1 MQLEKVERID
11 HLGIVSGIMKDLGI
25 VEMIDSRIGTDSQEE
40 ITTGEA
46 IAGMLL
52 NGLGFTSRP
61 MYLSPQ
67 FFENKPLS
75 ILFREGVKAAHLN
88 RFKLSRSLDKIYQYG
103 SDMLFGEIALNS
115 CEKEGIDLKYNSLDT
130 STYSLIGEYVPEDEQ
145 AMRITYGYSKDHRP
159 DLKQAVIELVV
170 SHDGGVPFI
179 SKIWDGN
186 ESDTEIFKE
195 RSKSIIESFKNS
207 ETPRYLTA
215 DCKLYTKENAVNLAR
230 LIYVTRIPGI
240 LKQEQEI
247 IEKALEASNWQ
258 VKDEK
263 LSYQSFSLSHYG
275 IDQRWIVC
283 YSKPARDRAEKSVQK
298 ACNKEKKKVEK
309 QLFHLQA
316 QRFESKETAEK
327 ELSKIK
333 KKLKYHKISG
343 SKLTVHKKYEGKG
356 RPASDAPV
364 KSIKYQIEAKVEVQ
378 LENIRIEKEKR
389 ACFVIGTNAKK
400 ENLSDDE
407 AIDAYKGQSNVE
419 KGFRFLKDP
428 LFFVSS
434 LFVKKPSRIQALLMV
449 MTLALLVYSIAERRL
464 RKALADQKETIPN
477 QIKQP
482 TDTPTLRWVFQL
494 LEGINLIFITIENQT
509 KIFIEGLN
517 DLREKIITYFGQ
529 NVRDIY
535 QIVET

>member
-1 MQLEKVERID
+1 MKIEKVERLE
-11 HLGIVSGIMKDLGI
+11 HLGIVAGVIKDLGI
-25 VEMIDSRIGTDSQEE
+25 IELIDSRIGTDFQEE

-46 IAGMLL
+46 IAGMIL
-52 NGLGFTSRP
+52 NGLGFTNRP
-61 MYLSPQ
+61 MYLTPQ
-67 FFENKPLS
+67 FFENKPVS
-75 ILFREGVKAAHLN
+75 ILFREGVKAEHFN
-88 RFKLSRSLDKIYQYG
+88 RFKLGRSLDKIYNYG
-103 SDMLFGEIALNS
+103 SDTLFTEVAINS

-130 STYSLIGEYVPEDEQ
+130 STFSLTGEYVPEEDKAIE
-145 AMRITYGYSKDHRP
+145 ITHGYSKDHRP

-179 SKIWDGN
+179 SQSWDGN

-195 RSKSIIESFKNS
+195 RSNALIENFKNS

-215 DCKLYTKENAVNLAR
+215 DCKLYTKDNAENLAR
-230 LIYVTRIPGI
+230 LTFVTRIPGTI
-240 LKQEQEI
+240 NKEQEI
-247 IEKALEASNWQ
+247 TEKALEMGNWQ

-263 LSYQSFSLSHYG
+263 LSYQSFSLSHYD

-283 YSKPARDRAEKSVQK
+283 YSQPARNRAEESVEK
-298 ACNKEKKKVEK
+298 ACNKEKEKVEK

-316 QRFESKETAEK
+316 QRFESEKTAEK
-327 ELSKIK
+327 ELSKIE
-333 KKLKYHKISG
+333 KKLKYHKVSQ
-343 SKLTVHKKYEGKG
+343 SQLTVHKKYEGKG
-356 RPASDAPV
+356 RPGPNTPV
-364 KSIKYQIEAKVEVQ
+364 KSIEYQIDANVES
-378 LENIRIEKEKR
+378 LPEKIEFEKEKR

-400 ENLSDDE
+400 EELSDE
-407 AIDAYKGQSNVE
+407 ETIDAYKGQSNVE

-464 RKALADQKETIPN
+464 RKALAEQKETIPN

-482 TDTPTLRWVFQL
+482 TQTPTLRWIFQL
-494 LEGINLIFITIENQT
+494 LEGINLVFVTIDNQT

-517 DLREKIITYFGQ
+517 DLRKKIITYFGQ
-529 NVRDIY
+529 TVQSIY
-535 QIVET
+535 QFTET